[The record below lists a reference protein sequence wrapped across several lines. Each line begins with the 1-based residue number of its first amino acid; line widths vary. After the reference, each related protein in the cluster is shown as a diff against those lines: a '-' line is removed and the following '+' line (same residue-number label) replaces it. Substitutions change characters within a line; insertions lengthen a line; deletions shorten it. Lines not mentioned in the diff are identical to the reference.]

1 MVKTTNILFPLLFC
15 VVVGSGIKDS
25 VFGIEK
31 SGSGIEK
38 SGSGIEKSGS
48 GINIPDTQ
56 HCL

>member
-25 VFGIEK
+25 V
-31 SGSGIEK
+31 SGIEK

-48 GINIPDTQ
+48 GINIPDPQ